1 MTKQIIKDKRTL
13 KFDKIN
19 EKVMKILLSLVTII
33 NHIE

>member
-13 KFDKIN
+13 KFDKTN
-19 EKVMKILLSLVTII
+19 EKVMKMLLSLVTII